1 MGCEIQLSI
10 KTKKGKKTMNK
21 EQVKM
26 IKDLQNFHQD
36 NIKKQ
41 TEMSKM
47 FASSMKKAMC
57 NYMGR
62 QVEQDIFN
70 KLTDGETITVDNLHR
85 LINVSI
91 DMVINKIDNEDL

>member
-1 MGCEIQLSI
+1 
-10 KTKKGKKTMNK
+10 MNK